1 MMPILL
7 NRQRKIKVPLT
18 SLLVF
23 ASGLCRHLKLPEGE
37 FTIVLV
43 NDRRMRRWN
52 HDFRQ
57 IDKATDVLSFPV
69 GPAEKRRV
77 DVDIPYWGDM
87 IISVETA
94 RCQARQHGHSLAKDM
109 KILILHGL
117 LHLLGYDHEADGG
130 QMRRQELRLRREL
143 ISL

>member
-7 NRQRKIKVPLT
+7 NRQRKIKIPLPGL
-18 SLLVF
+18 SAF

-37 FTIVLV
+37 FAIVLV
-43 NDRRMRRWN
+43 SDRRMRRWN
-52 HDFRQ
+52 YDFRH
-57 IDKATDVLSFPV
+57 IDKATDVLSFPARA
-69 GPAEKRRV
+69 AEEKWP
-77 DVDIPYWGDM
+77 DFEIPYWGDM

-94 RCQARQHGHSLAKDM
+94 RCQARKRGHSLVKEL

-117 LHLLGYDHEADGG
+117 LHLLGYDHETDSG
-130 QMRRQELRLRREL
+130 QMRRKELRLRREL